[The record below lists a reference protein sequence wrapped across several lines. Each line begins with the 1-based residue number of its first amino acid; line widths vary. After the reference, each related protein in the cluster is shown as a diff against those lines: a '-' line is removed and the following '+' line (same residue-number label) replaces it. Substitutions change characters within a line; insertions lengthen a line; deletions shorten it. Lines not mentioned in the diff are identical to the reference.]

1 MSNEKITVLGKDI
14 KESDVLHVWWDNTKR
29 GGEAHKDIITGIKPY
44 IGRYSDTARIVDFK
58 YLRTDMTIFNEEQY
72 QIYSQGE

>member
-44 IGRYSDTARIVDFK
+44 IGRYSDTARIVD
-58 YLRTDMTIFNEEQY
+58 TSGITIATNIRY
-72 QIYSQGE
+72 RSYC